1 LKLTWKMMT
10 HELGKEDQVHTGFTS
25 LRRRQ

>member
-1 LKLTWKMMT
+1 MT